1 MRACVPMLA
10 WLAALFSTLGVLL
23 WRASTACLERG
34 GKTSDTAW
42 VCELTGREAESLWS
56 YVGWMETTLAVLI
69 VGLPVFLL
77 VRRLGR
83 RWDTCAV
90 PTSDRGDTSPGSR

>member
-1 MRACVPMLA
+1 MRACIPMLA

-23 WRASTACLERG
+23 WRASAACLERG

-42 VCELTGREAESLWS
+42 VCEFAGREAESLWAT
-56 YVGWMETTLAVLI
+56 VGWTEGTLATLL

-83 RWDTCAV
+83 RWDTCDA
-90 PTSDRGDTSPGSR
+90 PAGL